1 MPNTEP
7 RGENSINNITESFR
21 TTTNTIQ
28 EMANSLDAYIARL
41 RNISPIVISE
51 GI

>member
-21 TTTNTIQ
+21 TTTNTIKKWQ
-28 EMANSLDAYIARL
+28 IRWTRISLVY
-41 RNISPIVISE
+41 VISVLL
-51 GI
+51 